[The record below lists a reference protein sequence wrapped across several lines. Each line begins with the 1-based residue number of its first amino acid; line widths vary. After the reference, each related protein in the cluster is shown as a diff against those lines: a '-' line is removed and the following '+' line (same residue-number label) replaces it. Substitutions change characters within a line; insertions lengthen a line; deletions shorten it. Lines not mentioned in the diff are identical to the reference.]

1 MCSFCFYVSEIF
13 FQNKRKDCM
22 IKGLA
27 AILKRKNFELSYI
40 LSLKSL
46 YASGRKKDILNLVH
60 ICQKN

>member
-1 MCSFCFYVSEIF
+1 
-13 FQNKRKDCM
+13 M

-27 AILKRKNFELSYI
+27 AILKRKIFELSYI

-46 YASGRKKDILNLVH
+46 YESGRKKDILNLVH